1 MVLKNGKNLTN
12 QLAIR
17 RVFLFKCPIIV
28 VICIALLY
36 NTTYAYL
43 NTTKNGQNSIK
54 IHQIPI
60 SQNTHIHDYPY
71 KNDSNILYIADLQI
85 FDPLPNDV
93 PPQQD
98 SLLKMQQNQIDLI
111 KKEFRANPAPY
122 DTIYYKQR
130 ENQKQI
136 QKDSTLKI
144 KPDSTPEIEE
154 ISETNSHE
162 FIINYTLKLIDDVPY
177 GEKYN
182 ISTPLNPLQLYSHYT
197 HVKTC
202 EITTKEKFIHIKYYP
217 HYTKMEMQASIRKQ
231 TQYLLYNLLQ
241 KYKADVLEC
250 LMLQETYLDDRNTT
264 INLESRTHTITK
276 VRSYIL
282 VNFNSGILTLE
293 IFSKK

>member
-43 NTTKNGQNSIK
+43 NTKKNGQNSIK

-111 KKEFRANPAPY
+111 
-122 DTIYYKQR
+122 
-130 ENQKQI
+130 
-136 QKDSTLKI
+136 
-144 KPDSTPEIEE
+144 
-154 ISETNSHE
+154 
-162 FIINYTLKLIDDVPY
+162 
-177 GEKYN
+177 
-182 ISTPLNPLQLYSHYT
+182 
-197 HVKTC
+197 
-202 EITTKEKFIHIKYYP
+202 
-217 HYTKMEMQASIRKQ
+217 
-231 TQYLLYNLLQ
+231 
-241 KYKADVLEC
+241 
-250 LMLQETYLDDRNTT
+250 
-264 INLESRTHTITK
+264 
-276 VRSYIL
+276 IL
-282 VNFNSGILTLE
+282 
-293 IFSKK
+293 